1 MYMESSHANNT
12 GMAKFI
18 NDCLYYELNPAQ
30 KLNSN
35 VRNTINGFPIQ
46 LYINDELIGI
56 FNFNLDK
63 GCTDSFGIDNKTFP
77 NCLSYEVTANSDIT
91 AGAFNKWTSNSE
103 LTEQEY
109 YARDFE
115 IRYPDEREE
124 NDDHAELIRL
134 VNWVSDATDEEF
146 KNNLEQYFNKEYLF
160 KYFLNVMV
168 FGQVD
173 NLGKNMMLTTWDGN
187 IWYPQFY
194 DLDF

>member
-1 MYMESSHANNT
+1 MEDLHVMSEE
-12 GMAKFI
+12 K
-18 NDCLYYELNPAQ
+18 
-30 KLNSN
+30 
-35 VRNTINGFPIQ
+35 RRR
-46 LYINDELIGI
+46 I
-56 FNFNLDK
+56 FEGLR
-63 GCTDSFGIDNKTFP
+63 
-77 NCLSYEVTANSDIT
+77 ANSDIT

-173 NLGKNMMLTTWDGN
+173 NLGLGFGSSKILIN
-187 IWYPQFY
+187 
-194 DLDF
+194 

>member
-18 NDCLYYELNPAQ
+18 NDCLYDELNPAQ

-46 LYINDELIGI
+46 LYINDELIGV

-146 KNNLEQYFNKEYLF
+146 RNNLEQYFNKEYLF

-173 NLGKNMMLTTWDGN
+173 NLGLGFGSSKILIN
-187 IWYPQFY
+187 
-194 DLDF
+194 